1 MPLRASCLGSVFP
14 ISKSQ
19 MAFTGYLL
27 HIKKRYCGESRL
39 DFDFFFQFFLFS
51 AFIKYKKINLTF
63 NMRMFP
69 GVVVN
74 QPRPNMVDLNL
85 QGLGSWLY

>member
-1 MPLRASCLGSVFP
+1 MIERTTVSSSSLSVIMHIYLEMPLRASCLGSVFP

-39 DFDFFFQFFLFS
+39 DFDFFFNFFGLALS
-51 AFIKYKKINLTF
+51 
-63 NMRMFP
+63 
-69 GVVVN
+69 
-74 QPRPNMVDLNL
+74 LNL
-85 QGLGSWLY
+85 KS